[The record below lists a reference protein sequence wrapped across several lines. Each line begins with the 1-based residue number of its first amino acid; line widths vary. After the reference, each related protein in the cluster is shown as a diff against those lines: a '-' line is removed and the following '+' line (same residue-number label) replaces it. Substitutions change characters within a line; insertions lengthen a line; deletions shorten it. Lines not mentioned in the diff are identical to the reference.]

1 MALLQDADLTEG
13 LECVPGCHVAIRA
26 AWQLDRG
33 DPHTG
38 ATLSIQASLL
48 KGCFLE
54 ADLENLG
61 AIPWAGEAKANCM
74 GNEMGSPLGSAPPPT
89 RIANKEAY
97 SGFSPWPL
105 DSGTR
110 TLLWNP
116 VYNCILIETVRREP
130 HAKDSRLESIC

>member
-1 MALLQDADLTEG
+1 MMALLQDADLTEG

-38 ATLSIQASLL
+38 AMLSIQASLL

-74 GNEMGSPLGSAPPPT
+74 GNEMGSPLGSVPPT
-89 RIANKEAY
+89 
-97 SGFSPWPL
+97 
-105 DSGTR
+105 
-110 TLLWNP
+110 NP
-116 VYNCILIETVRREP
+116 NCQQGGI
-130 HAKDSRLESIC
+130 

>member
-1 MALLQDADLTEG
+1 MMALLQDADLTEG

-38 ATLSIQASLL
+38 AMLSIQASLL

-61 AIPWAGEAKANCM
+61 AIPWAGEAIPRTSE
-74 GNEMGSPLGSAPPPT
+74 GRLG
-89 RIANKEAY
+89 RQFQMKIK
-97 SGFSPWPL
+97 
-105 DSGTR
+105 
-110 TLLWNP
+110 LLW
-116 VYNCILIETVRREP
+116 LL
-130 HAKDSRLESIC
+130 SSSINTHTCVHLDTYF